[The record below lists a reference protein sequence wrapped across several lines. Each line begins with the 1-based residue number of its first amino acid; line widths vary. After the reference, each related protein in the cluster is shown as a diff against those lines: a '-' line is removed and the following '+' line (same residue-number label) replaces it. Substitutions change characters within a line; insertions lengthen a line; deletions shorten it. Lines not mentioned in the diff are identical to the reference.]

1 MNCRAISDC
10 ELRSVDY
17 ASVFFK
23 TTALAG
29 ALVLTGTLAAQ
40 DVSPPPPAI
49 YLSLQDCILKA
60 LEQNRDLQIERLN
73 PLIAGATLSA
83 GYGVYDP
90 LLTADA
96 QWSDTADSGGFDPAD
111 LSRDA
116 IYQAKANT
124 VVSGLTGLLPFGMTY
139 QLGGTYA
146 NSYGTRNTLDFES
159 YNLRTAIA
167 VRQPLLKNFWTDQ
180 SRLAIRVNKSDLKI
194 TELGVH
200 YLTMSSISQ
209 VMQAYYELVCSREQF
224 QAQERLRARKD
235 QTCQAVRRK
244 IELGALSVLDE
255 KLAQAQLARV
265 DAALVTGSNLVVLAE
280 SALRALMGGYS
291 ITNATVRL
299 VPLDGLGANPEHFD
313 LQESCQRGLAHRPD
327 LLQLKQDVEKA
338 IATKRFRRNQL
349 FPSLDLVAGYGR
361 RGASTQQVYPPDE
374 ASASF
379 SDAFEEIERGAA
391 PNEMIG
397 VIFSL
402 PLSRTAERAN
412 YRASQHL
419 KDQAEL
425 RVIQREELVIRE
437 ITDALNT
444 ARSCWNRIETTS
456 QAVRWA
462 QGALADEEQK
472 LASGK
477 STLFFV
483 LQLQSDLA
491 EAEALE
497 IRARGDY
504 HKALAWLQFVD
515 ASILQRQGVD
525 LEVR

>member
-1 MNCRAISDC
+1 MA
-10 ELRSVDY
+10 Y
-17 ASVFFK
+17 PWPA
-23 TTALAG
+23 
-29 ALVLTGTLAAQ
+29 AAQ
-40 DVSPPPPAI
+40 DTVSSSPPPI

-60 LEQNRDLQIERLN
+60 LQQNRDLQIERLN
-73 PLIAGATLSA
+73 PLVAATTLSA

-90 LLTADA
+90 ALTMDA

-116 IYQAKANT
+116 IYTAKANT

-146 NSYGTRNTLDFES
+146 NSFGNRNALDFES
-159 YNLRTAIA
+159 YNLRTEIA
-167 VRQPLLKNFWTDQ
+167 VRQPLLKNLWTDQ
-180 SRLAIRVNKSDLKI
+180 SRLAIRINKNNLKI

-200 YLTMSSISQ
+200 YITMSTVSQ
-209 VMQAYYELVCSREQF
+209 VMQAYYELVCSREQLR
-224 QAQERLRARKD
+224 AQERLRARKA
-235 QTCQAVRRK
+235 QARQAVQRK
-244 IELGALSVLDE
+244 IELGTLSVLDE
-255 KLAQAQLARV
+255 KLAEAQVARV
-265 DAALVTGSNLVVLAE
+265 DSTLVAGSNLVDLAE
-280 SALRALMGGYS
+280 SALRASMGGYS
-291 ITNATVRL
+291 VTNATVPL
-299 VPLDGLGANPEHFD
+299 VPLDGLGAAPEIFD
-313 LQESCQRGLAHRPD
+313 LQESCRRGLTQRPD

-338 IATKRFRRNQL
+338 IATRRFRRNQL

-379 SDAFEEIERGAA
+379 GDAFEEIERGAA

-397 VIFSL
+397 VIFTL
-402 PLSRTAERAN
+402 PLTRTAERAN

-425 RVIQREELVIRE
+425 RVIQREEVVVRE

-444 ARSCWNRIETTS
+444 ARSSWNRIEVTS

-462 QGALADEEQK
+462 RGALADEEQK

-504 HKALAWLQFVD
+504 HKALAWLHFVD
-515 ASILQRQGVD
+515 GSILQRQGVD
-525 LEVR
+525 LEVE